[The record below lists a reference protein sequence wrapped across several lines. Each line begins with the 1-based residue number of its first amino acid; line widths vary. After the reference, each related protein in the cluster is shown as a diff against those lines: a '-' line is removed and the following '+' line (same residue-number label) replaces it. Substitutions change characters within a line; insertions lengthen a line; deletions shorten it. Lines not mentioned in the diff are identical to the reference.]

1 MVGTSASVTVTVKEQ
16 LAELR
21 PAASVATQVTVLT
34 PLLKAAPE
42 TTGPTVAPAEVQAKV
57 TPGQLSAGVTVNV
70 VAAVHNPGSVFLAM
84 GEGQA
89 MVGTSLSVTVTGK
102 EQLAELSPAPSLAIH
117 VT

>member
-1 MVGTSASVTVTVKEQ
+1 MVGTSVSVTVTVNEQ

-57 TPGQLSAGVTVNV
+57 TPGQLSAGVTVKLT
-70 VAAVHNPGSVFLAM
+70 AAVHNPGSVFLAM
-84 GEGQA
+84 GDGQA
-89 MVGTSLSVTVTGK
+89 MVGGWLSLTVTGK
-102 EQLAELSPAPSLAIH
+102 LQVVIAVPL
-117 VT
+117 